1 MEAAQH
7 DSGAMWRAADLVG
20 NEGAQFALTGTER
33 ARNAAGAQRT
43 RHENPAG
50 APLAPSHDGR
60 HVSGRLRTPRGRP
73 THERDPGQ

>member
-1 MEAAQH
+1 MEAVQH
-7 DSGAMWRAADLVG
+7 DSGAVPRVTDLCG
-20 NEGAQFALTGTER
+20 NEGAQLALTGTER

-60 HVSGRLRTPRGRP
+60 HVSASECASAESAT
-73 THERDPGQ
+73 